1 MLMNLVIMRHGQAEA
16 RNRSHDSDADRN
28 LTKEGSETLKNFIST
43 IDPWFPKPEKIIT
56 SPTRRT
62 QQTAEILC
70 KHLKISP
77 FIVLTDPMI
86 LNGSAGEIISFLEDE
101 SLPENLWIIGHQ
113 PTLGQFLCA
122 LIGLDVFKGF
132 QFKPGDCA
140 YVKFPDKPGVN
151 QGRLISYASPDLIE
165 RNLHNDL

>member
-1 MLMNLVIMRHGQAEA
+1 MNLVIMRHGQAES
-16 RNRSHDSDADRN
+16 RNRGHESDADRN
-28 LTKEGSETLKNFIST
+28 LTDEGREKLKNFIAM
-43 IDPWFPKPEKIIT
+43 INPWFPKPEKIII

-70 KHLKISP
+70 NTLKIKP
-77 FIVLTDPMI
+77 LIIFTNPLIF
-86 LNGSAGEIISFLEDE
+86 NGSAGEIISFLEEE

-140 YVKFPDKPGVN
+140 FIKFPGKPCAS
-151 QGRLISYASPDLIE
+151 QGRLISYASPDLTE
-165 RNLHNDL
+165 RLLNKEL

>member
-1 MLMNLVIMRHGQAEA
+1 MNLVIMRHGQAES
-16 RNRSHDSDADRN
+16 RNRYHDSDADRN
-28 LTKEGSETLKNFIST
+28 LTDEGIEKLKKFMT
-43 IDPWFPKPEKIIT
+43 IINPWFPKPENIVI

-70 KHLKISP
+70 NILKISP
-77 FIVLTDPMI
+77 LTILTNPLI
-86 LNGSAGEIISFLEDE
+86 LNGSAGEIISFLQEE
-101 SLPENLWIIGHQ
+101 PLPENLWIIGHQ

-140 YVKFPDKPGVN
+140 CIEFPGKPGAN
-151 QGRLISYASPDLIE
+151 QGRLISYASPDLTE
-165 RNLHNDL
+165 RFLDKEL